1 MIWTAKEL
9 IEHLQTYKPNEQIV
23 GQIWSKLDVEYHLD
37 ELQTSISEGD
47 FHGLQESAAQ
57 EEIDKFQSDDF
68 WYDHIHVI
76 DNSTERETGFVNSE
90 MFAAM
95 LVTIEEQIE
104 KRKAKDEV

>member
-1 MIWTAKEL
+1 MIWTAKQL
-9 IEHLQTYKPNEQIV
+9 IEHLQTYKPDEQIV
-23 GQIWSKLDVEYHLD
+23 GQIWSKLDVGYHLD

-68 WYDHIHVI
+68 WYHHVHMI
-76 DNSTERETGFVNSE
+76 DNSSERETEFVNSE

-95 LVTIEEQIE
+95 LVTIEEQIQ
-104 KRKAKDEV
+104 KRKEI